1 MWVLKGRNLLAALLT
16 LSLAASCLLFPAVVR
31 EGGRASAEGVSY
43 VDDGRYDYGL
53 SQPDPSVRVL
63 VEEDVPIPVR
73 DGTRLRCDIYRP
85 DKPGRYPVI
94 MAFAPYPRRVGA
106 GVMPGVDDNGGVGT
120 RYWYFEQANPEY
132 WVPRGYVY
140 ISVSTRGYGGSE
152 GITNALSYFE
162 ARDYYDAVE
171 WAAVQPWS
179 TGRIGLY
186 GISYYAMS
194 QYWVAGLRPPHLSAI
209 VPWEG
214 LLDPYRD
221 IGYRGGIPCLFGVFF
236 ALGLQLIANNIFL
249 ALPYFPLYFMNPLMN
264 ELWEKGLGI
273 LFPDGKDTPKIIEE
287 VGKLEVPMLSVGCLN
302 DPDLHLRGNVV
313 AFQLAGSPGKR
324 LLLYSGTH
332 WGSAYQP
339 WANRTVLRFFDHY
352 LKGMD
357 TGLERE
363 PRVDV
368 ALRTGPDTFTHVY
381 GNSWPLEDTAWTK
394 LYMDAEKM
402 SLVGANP
409 VRDASVQAV
418 FESDEYGSG
427 ERVTFMT
434 DPLPE
439 DVQVAGPVSAH
450 FWVSTTGNDVDLSVE
465 LRAIDESGRELRFPY
480 YVPGSPDEPVSRGWL
495 RASLRTLDPERTRPY
510 QPWYTFRENQWLTP
524 GVPVPVDVEIWPTA
538 MLFKAGWRIAL
549 TVYCGIHNRAG
560 EAIFSLELPF
570 LNRWLLRVPAYQT
583 LSTDPGD
590 TWIHAGGERESWLL
604 LPVIPQDP
612 SRRHRVSITAG
623 GFSPASVSLRVG
635 EVCEWTNEDSDYH
648 SVTEASGLGLWD
660 SQLINGTRSHNPE
673 TWWFKACWAGTF
685 TYRDMV
691 SGLEGRLEVAPVAVV
706 GENGEVSIEL
716 ACEPP
721 PEGTAF
727 DVQVKSEGGDWVN
740 VAEGVREARIDL
752 HLGTGRHWVR
762 CRLRRSDAWGVG
774 SGWSPAVAVDVE

>member
-1 MWVLKGRNLLAALLT
+1 MNWRSLVAALLVLCVLGC
-16 LSLAASCLLFPAVVR
+16 LSLLPPLATGGERAA
-31 EGGRASAEGVSY
+31 AEGNAY
-43 VDDGRYDYGL
+43 RDDGRYDYGL
-53 SQPDPSVRVL
+53 SQPDPSIQVL
-63 VEEDVPIPVR
+63 VEENVFIPTR
-73 DGTRLRCDIYRP
+73 DGTRLQCDIYRP

-132 WVPRGYVY
+132 WVPRGYIY

-171 WAAVQPWS
+171 WAAAQPWS
-179 TGRIGLY
+179 TGKIGLY

-194 QYWVAGLRPPHLSAI
+194 QYWVAGLRPPHLAAI

-221 IGYRGGIPCLFGVFF
+221 IAYRGGIPCMFGVFF

-249 ALPYFPLYFMNPLMN
+249 ALPYLPLYFMNPLMN
-264 ELWEKGLGI
+264 EMWEKGLGI
-273 LFPDGKDTPKIIEE
+273 LFPDGRDTPKIIEE
-287 VGKLEVPMLSVGCLN
+287 AKHLEVPMLSVGCLN

-313 AFQLAGSPGKR
+313 AFQLAGSPEKR
-324 LLLYSGTH
+324 LMLYSGTH

-357 TGLERE
+357 TGLDEE

-381 GNSWPLEDTAWTK
+381 GNSWPLENTQWTR
-394 LYMDAEKM
+394 LYMDAERK

-409 VRDASVQAV
+409 AREASVQAV
-418 FESDEYGSG
+418 FEADEYGSG

-434 DPLPE
+434 EPLTE
-439 DVQVAGPVSAH
+439 DVRIAGPVSAH
-450 FWVSTTGNDVDLSVE
+450 FWVSTTGRDVDLSVE
-465 LRAIDESGRELRFPY
+465 LRAIDENGREIRFPY

-495 RASLRTLDPERTRPY
+495 RASLRALDPERTRPY

-549 TVYCGIHNRAG
+549 TIYCGTHNRAG
-560 EAIFSLELPF
+560 EGIFALELPF
-570 LNRWLLRVPAYQT
+570 IGKWFLRVPAYQT
-583 LSTDPGD
+583 LSPDPGD
-590 TWIHAGGERESWLL
+590 SWVHAGGEHESWLL
-604 LPVIPQDP
+604 LPVIPEDP
-612 SRRHRVSITAG
+612 SPRHRVRITGAG
-623 GFSPASVSLRVG
+623 FDPSPVTMRVG
-635 EVCEWTNEDSDYH
+635 DVCEWTNEDSDYH
-648 SVTEASGLGLWD
+648 SVTEVSGLRLWD

-673 TWWFKACWAGTF
+673 TWWLKARWAGTF

-691 SGLEGRLEVAPVAVV
+691 SGHEGTLEVAPVAEAVE
-706 GENGEVSIEL
+706 GGRVSVML

-721 PEGTAF
+721 REDTGF
-727 DVQVKSEGGDWVN
+727 DLQVRSDDGDWVT
-740 VAEGVREARIDL
+740 VAEGIRDARATL
-752 HLGTGRHWVR
+752 ELGRGRHEIR
-762 CRLRRSDAWGVG
+762 CRLRGQGGTEAA
-774 SGWSPAVAVDVE
+774 SGWSPPVAVTIE